1 MNCIEIPL
9 SQASLYTDTCNFKM
23 HYFCKVHKLTVSIT
37 KKSILNYTFLLLP
50 FFSSVLEGIHAGTSL
65 SRLSQVSSDVNYLQ
79 TALLTF
85 TPCYHSLSCVCSS
98 FLPYCLTFKPW
109 LLPTSQCLHFI
120 FYLRF
125 FLWDAYRSHPC
136 SHTQILSHSLP
147 APCCISLCHLHLGE
161 CCVTYMHLTTRLIIS
176 IAFKRTCSPTFIL
189 SRTGSATLAESIFHS
204 ECEIPEVILCDC

>member
-98 FLPYCLTFKPW
+98 FLPYCLTFKPCIT
-109 LLPTSQCLHFI
+109 PYISMPPLHFLPQI
-120 FYLRF
+120 FSLRRLSF
-125 FLWDAYRSHPC
+125 ASLQ
-136 SHTQILSHSLP
+136 SHTDSLTFPACSVLYFSLSF
-147 APCCISLCHLHLGE
+147 
-161 CCVTYMHLTTRLIIS
+161 
-176 IAFKRTCSPTFIL
+176 AFR
-189 SRTGSATLAESIFHS
+189 
-204 ECEIPEVILCDC
+204 